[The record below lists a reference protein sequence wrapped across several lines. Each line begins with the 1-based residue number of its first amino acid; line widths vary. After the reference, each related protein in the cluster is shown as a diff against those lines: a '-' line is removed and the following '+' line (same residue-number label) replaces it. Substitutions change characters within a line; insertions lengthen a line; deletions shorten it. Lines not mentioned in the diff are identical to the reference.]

1 MLLLLLL
8 LLLLLRLRLRLR
20 LRLLR
25 LLRLLLRLLLDGRA
39 WHPKQHRLQLRW
51 LGLHLG
57 DTWRRGRMHAVGLHL
72 GDTWRRRGRM
82 HAERG
87 GEGGG
92 RPDGSGGGGRSGGR
106 GRRGSGSRRG
116 GGGSQCRVPF
126 RGGSG
131 SGRRSRMCHRNGSK
145 LHRPVVRTDGACRH
159 LLQLG
164 KILPG

>member
-1 MLLLLLL
+1 LLLLL
-8 LLLLLRLRLRLR
+8 LLLLLRL
-20 LRLLR
+20 LLR
-25 LLRLLLRLLLDGRA
+25 LLLLLLRLLLRLLRLLLDGRA

-51 LGLHLG
+51 L
-57 DTWRRGRMHAVGLHL
+57 GLHL

-116 GGGSQCRVPF
+116 GGSQCRVPF

-145 LHRPVVRTDGACRH
+145 LHRPVVRTGGACRH

-164 KILPG
+164 KILPR